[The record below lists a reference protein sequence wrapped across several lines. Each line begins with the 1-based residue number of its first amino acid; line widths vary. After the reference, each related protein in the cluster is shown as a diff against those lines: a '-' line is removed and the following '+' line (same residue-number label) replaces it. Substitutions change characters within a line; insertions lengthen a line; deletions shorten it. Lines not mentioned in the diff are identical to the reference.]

1 MKLRNKIARIPNTK
15 TIFKKFKLYFE
26 FNISDIGNTSRMK
39 LKFLNKYILLLK
51 GKNPLTGI
59 PCLYKL
65 NIIKKKNNRT
75 VIDVNFVS
83 FDIRL
88 WSKYIPINK
97 NVK

>member
-1 MKLRNKIARIPNTK
+1 
-15 TIFKKFKLYFE
+15 LYFG
-26 FNISDIGNTSRMK
+26 FNISDIGKTIRIK

-51 GKNPLTGI
+51 DKKPLTGS

-65 NIIKKKNNRT
+65 NIINKKNNRT
-75 VIDVNFVS
+75 VIDVKIVN

-88 WSKYIPINK
+88 CSKYIPINK